1 MELLKQ
7 ELRKIWQPSI
17 VVALIVLGVLYY
29 LLFLNFYIT
38 RFNNGPSAQ
47 SQFDITVEW
56 VERYGP
62 TMEPEERA
70 QVDEQ
75 LASELATFDTMV
87 ANLPEAVEAGI
98 VDYESFI
105 TFSDEMFAELQNTS
119 NDEMV
124 QKGWDLHWKIMNST
138 NAWQL
143 QELQSLMR
151 AYDSRRDYPLSQ
163 DPSSFSR
170 YSPDEQARIRELED
184 PAREQGYLSVY
195 LQDTTA
201 HYGKFVAV
209 WVALS
214 VILLLSPVCVR
225 DRLHRVRALQWTS
238 RRGRR
243 IVHLQFAAGMLSALA
258 LTAVNVTL
266 YSSLFVA
273 QGALKLAD
281 TPLYSFAHSRSTWFD
296 GTYGQYLFVLVGLV
310 VALGLACGAL
320 AFFLSRFSTTY
331 VGMLLKATPLFVATG
346 ALFGSWLLDSPLY
359 FRELVAG
366 TGFRVPHNAEY
377 LSVGVLL
384 VVGLGLCL
392 WSVRQTRRQELLE

>member
-7 ELRKIWQPSI
+7 ELRKIWQPNI
-17 VVALIVLGVLYY
+17 VVALVVLGVLYY

-47 SQFDITVEW
+47 SQFDITVGW
-56 VERYGP
+56 MERYGP

-75 LASELATFDTMV
+75 LASELATFNTMV
-87 ANLPEAVEAGI
+87 ADLPEAAEAGI
-98 VDYESFI
+98 VDYESFMS
-105 TFSDEMFAELQNTS
+105 FSDEMFAASRNTG
-119 NDEMV
+119 NDETV
-124 QKGWDLHWKIMNST
+124 QKGWELERKIMDST

-143 QELQSLMR
+143 QELRSLMQ
-151 AYDSRRDYPLSQ
+151 AYDSRRDHPLSQ
-163 DPSSFSR
+163 DATNFSR

-184 PAREQGYLSVY
+184 PAREQGYLSMY
-195 LQDTTA
+195 LQETTTY
-201 HYGKFVAV
+201 YGKYVAV

-214 VILLLSPVCVR
+214 VILLLSPVFVR
-225 DRLHRVRALQWTS
+225 DRLHRVRALQWAS
-238 RRGRR
+238 RSGRR
-243 IVHLQFAAGMLSALA
+243 VVRRQFAAGMLSALA
-258 LTAVNVTL
+258 LTVVNVTL
-266 YSSLFVA
+266 YSLVFVA

-296 GTYGQYLFVLVGLV
+296 GTYGQYLLVLVGLV

-320 AFFLSRFSTTY
+320 ALFLSRFSTTY
-331 VGMLLKATPLFVATG
+331 VGMLLKATPLFVAIG

-377 LSVGVLL
+377 LSVALLLIVALVLC
-384 VVGLGLCL
+384 VGDCRR
-392 WSVRQTRRQELLE
+392 VRSLELLE